1 MTDTSTDVIETSR
14 DGNVGIIRL
23 VDERRRNALSAAMR
37 EGFVNAFYAMM
48 GDPDVR
54 AIYITGRG
62 QAFCAGG
69 DLRMMRDGSDP
80 WSSHQR
86 LSYTGRWLTD
96 FLRCPKPV
104 VVGVNGVAVGGG
116 IGIAVIGD
124 VIVAAEN
131 AARFQAGFM
140 RLGLLPDIGVMYTL
154 PRLVGLA
161 RAKAFLFENGS
172 WTARQAEAA
181 GLVTAVVP
189 DEELEARCLERA
201 AALAAGPVEAYGLAK
216 RIMGASYETSL
227 DNMMLHEDL
236 GQSLAYSTEAMR
248 EGLSAL
254 TEKRPADFV
263 TASEREPAV
272 KNLRDRDT

>member
-189 DEELEARCLERA
+189 DEE
-201 AALAAGPVEAYGLAK
+201 
-216 RIMGASYETSL
+216 TSL

-248 EGLSAL
+248 EGLTAL

-272 KNLRDRDT
+272 KNLRDHAT